1 MEENIVN
8 IIRNIVKPFAIAEYV
23 HDWQH
28 RAAQLSAI
36 SDLYTLKIRENPFVE
51 EEEVEFDKIF
61 LSLPPLREA
70 IKESFDKAYAH
81 NKINYAFNYGCLSGW
96 QYDTY
101 EKLYGDVD
109 ASEKI
114 VISACGY
121 AICNLSMPLE
131 IMLALCNL
139 LYEEALHLEA
149 TNTLLGTDQSIRP
162 WIPDDKKTNWQLVG
176 NTNSIISYLF
186 TEHCLYEGR
195 GFLAAAKAA
204 YDLKR
209 NEIDSVIYKIEK
221 GIFEQETNHLLTGYF
236 WLKQLDVGD
245 SDEEL
250 QNTLRA
256 FLEKEPIA
264 SIDSFR
270 GKKHRFPMFLASNY
284 LKNRNFWQIKEIVLK
299 NAKNCLLTGMPL
311 VTDEQLLEATEKVAN
326 WCGHDV

>member
-1 MEENIVN
+1 MKVQPDLVS
-8 IIRNIVKPFAIAEYV
+8 IIRDIAKPFAIPEYV

-28 RAAQLSAI
+28 RAAKLSAI
-36 SDLYTLKIRENPFVE
+36 SDLYSIKIKENPFLE
-51 EEEVEFDKIF
+51 DIDIHKSFI
-61 LSLPPLREA
+61 SLPPLREA
-70 IKESFDKAYAH
+70 IKESFNRAYNH
-81 NKINYAFNYGCLSGW
+81 SKINYAFDYGCLSGW
-96 QYDTY
+96 QYDAY

-114 VISACGY
+114 VISACAY

-149 TNTLLGTDQSIRP
+149 TNTLLGTDQSIKP
-162 WIPDDKKTNWQLVG
+162 WIPDDKKTNWQLICE
-176 NTNSIISYLF
+176 TKSITSYLF
-186 TEHCLYEGR
+186 IEHCLYEGR

-204 YDLKR
+204 YDLAQNR
-209 NEIDSVIYKIEK
+209 IDSVICEIEK
-221 GIFEQETNHLLTGYF
+221 GIFQQETNHLLTGYF

-250 QNTLRA
+250 KNTLRS

-270 GKKHRFPMFLASNY
+270 GKKHRFPMFLVANY
-284 LKNRNFWQIKEIVLK
+284 LKNRSFWRIKETVIE
-299 NAKNCLLTGMPL
+299 NAKSCFLTGLPL
-311 VTDEQLLEATEKVAN
+311 VTDERLLEATEEVAK
-326 WCGHDV
+326 WCGYGF